1 MKKIIPALFVLCL
14 FFVLALGNMG
24 GCGDNPCDFSLN
36 AFFNG
41 TSIDDQTS
49 EWDCKR
55 GGETVF
61 TLALFGDLT
70 GIRSDIGEFVFDRPK
85 CRVIEFENEAG
96 TGKLKQIEGTIVSQ
110 GDNTIGSLGFKQV
123 SDDFGDTEVG
133 CELVE
138 F

>member
-1 MKKIIPALFVLCL
+1 MKKIIPGLLIIVL
-14 FFVLALGNMG
+14 FFVLISGNVG
-24 GCGDNPCDFSLN
+24 GCGDNLCDFELN
-36 AFFNG
+36 SFFNG

-61 TLALFGDLT
+61 TLGLFGDLT
-70 GIRSDIGEFVFDRPK
+70 GIRSDIGEFVFDRPR
-85 CRVIEFENEAG
+85 CRVIELENEAG
-96 TGKLKQIEGTIVSQ
+96 TGKLKKIEGTIFSR
-110 GDNTIGSLGFKQV
+110 GDNTIGSLAFKQV
-123 SDDFGDTEVG
+123 SDDFGDIEVV